1 MSNPGEDAEAPRQR
15 LSSDGRILLVVAG
28 PNGAG
33 KTTFVE
39 TFIKPTC
46 LRILNPDDLARAL
59 APEALDSVAYEAAQV
74 ADSVRRDLLSR
85 GISFCMETVF
95 SDPQGA
101 KVAFLRE
108 ARSQGY
114 VVFLVFIGLD
124 GPELAMAR
132 VTQRVESGGHDVPDE
147 KITARFPRALENLR
161 NALGFVDHVFLF
173 DNSSA
178 DQPYRF
184 VAEFRSGKLARRG
197 SYRPAWSVEFL
208 KRNRS

>member
-1 MSNPGEDAEAPRQR
+1 MSNPDEDAEAPRQR

-108 ARSQGY
+108 ACSQGY

-184 VAEFRSGKLARRG
+184 VAEFRPGKLVRRG